1 MVMEVKLDDK
11 SRWPVWQSKDKH
23 RLIIIRTINK
33 LIYEKNKQPNIIVK
47 AIKFFTSMGFTGE
60 RELKET

>member
-1 MVMEVKLDDK
+1 MK
-11 SRWPVWQSKDKH
+11 
-23 RLIIIRTINK
+23 
-33 LIYEKNKQPNIIVK
+33 KNKQPNIIVK